1 MYTEDIKMDTLSS
14 ILYEGIIN
22 NFSALAAM
30 DQPPNRLSEQLLEA
44 IEERI
49 VTGEY
54 PPGARLDE
62 VELAEAFGV
71 SRTPIREALIRLGSI
86 HIIEK
91 MPRRGWAIAPASPRR
106 LVEMFE
112 FMAELEALCGGF
124 AARRATPFQL
134 QKLLAAHEACRG
146 VKDPDEYYRLNEIF
160 HVALYE
166 ASGNEFLIE
175 QTLEMQRRARPYRRL
190 QLRVPERIASS
201 FAEHEEIVRTIL
213 ANNAELAAEKLRQH
227 VMVQGERFANLVQSV
242 EKMSTADVKRPA

>member
-1 MYTEDIKMDTLSS
+1 MDSLLSPPS
-14 ILYEGIIN
+14 PN
-22 NFSALAAM
+22 SSSPSPLAG
-30 DQPPNRLSEQLLEA
+30 QLLEA

-71 SRTPIREALIRLGSI
+71 SRTPIREALIRLATI
-86 HIIEK
+86 HMIEK
-91 MPRRGWAIAPASPRR
+91 MPRKGWAVSPVSPRR
-106 LVEMFE
+106 LCEMFE
-112 FMAELEALCGGF
+112 FMGELEALCGRL

-146 VKDPDEYYRLNEIF
+146 VKDPDDYYRLNEVF

-190 QLRVPERIASS
+190 QLRVPARIDNS
-201 FAEHEEIVRTIL
+201 FAEHEEIVAAIR
-213 ANNAELAAEKLRQH
+213 ANDAEGAAEKLRQH
-227 VMVQGERFANLVQSV
+227 VTVQGERFAHLVKSV
-242 EKMSTADVKRPA
+242 EKWRAAGIDRRS